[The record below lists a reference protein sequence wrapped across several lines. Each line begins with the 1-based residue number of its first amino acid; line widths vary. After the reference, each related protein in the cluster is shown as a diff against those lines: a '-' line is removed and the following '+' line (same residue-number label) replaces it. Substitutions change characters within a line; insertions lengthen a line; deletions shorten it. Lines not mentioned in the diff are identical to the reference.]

1 MVASVPLV
9 PTFVRAC
16 AAKGYE
22 RRNRDTRGEGDM
34 RCVLRCV
41 VGTFV
46 IVGLIIAGLVAPA
59 SAALPGRFEFSSVEA
74 VSKWISNYRSKPD
87 PSRLPAAVKVLSQLG
102 AFKDQE
108 AAGVHVGFIAGIIG
122 ANPAK
127 AEDLVAKMAVAVAPA
142 DQWVIV
148 RAIAFSGQA
157 DWKDLMRASA
167 ERMPSRKVMI
177 E

>member
-22 RRNRDTRGEGDM
+22 RQNRDTRGEGDM

-74 VSKWISNYRSKPD
+74 VSKWISIYRSKPD
-87 PSRLPAAVKVLSQLG
+87 PPPRPAAGKVRSPLG
-102 AFKDQE
+102 A
-108 AAGVHVGFIAGIIG
+108 VT
-122 ANPAK
+122 N
-127 AEDLVAKMAVAVAPA
+127 
-142 DQWVIV
+142 
-148 RAIAFSGQA
+148 
-157 DWKDLMRASA
+157 
-167 ERMPSRKVMI
+167 
-177 E
+177 